1 MVIRAGKEIYFVK
14 QTRRAM
20 LSVLASG
27 AAAAQPRR
35 TVPWKPKLGILAN
48 YSESNIEFAKQEG
61 FSSVQ
66 LSVGGKLPADATD
79 EVVAKV
85 RAQLDR
91 TGLYLSSLMAVEN
104 HVAPDLA
111 ARSAGNARFAKAIE
125 LAGRLKVPYLATMSG
140 NMPGRKLAEQVAEIV
155 KVYNEKYFPLC
166 QKHNVR
172 LLWEPWAGGPNIA
185 TGPVGYEVLFKGF
198 NDSPYV
204 GLLYDPSHLQWQFM
218 DPVQAARDFIDK
230 IWDVHLKDTEIL
242 WHVLRKTGI
251 NPLNNARWWRFR
263 LPGSGIVDWKGFFT
277 VLQEAGYQGAM
288 NIEHEDEFYYPAYAN
303 GEFTEQFK
311 AGFRLTHKF
320 LRQYV
325 PA

>member
-1 MVIRAGKEIYFVK
+1 MK

-20 LSVLASG
+20 LGVLAS
-27 AAAAQPRR
+27 AAASAQQRR
-35 TVPWKPKLGILAN
+35 RPAPWKPKLGILTN
-48 YSESNIEFAKQEG
+48 YSEGNVEFAKQEG
-61 FSSVQ
+61 FTSVQ
-66 LSVGGKLPADATD
+66 LGVGGKLPADAPD

-85 RAQLDR
+85 RSQLDR
-91 TGLYLSSLMAVEN
+91 LGLYCSSLMAVEN
-104 HVAPDLA
+104 HTAPDTA
-111 ARSAGNARFAKAIE
+111 ARAAGNARFAKAIE
-125 LAGRLKVPYLATMSG
+125 LAARLKVPYVATMSG
-140 NMPGRKLAEQVAEIV
+140 NMPGRKLAEQVDEIV
-155 KVYNEKYFPLC
+155 KVYTEKYFPLC
-166 QKHNVR
+166 QKHHVKII
-172 LLWEPWAGGPNIA
+172 WEPWAGGPNIA
-185 TGPVGYEVLFKGF
+185 TGPVGYEALFKGF

-230 IWDVHLKDTEIL
+230 IWDVHLKDAEIL

-288 NIEHEDEFYYPAYAN
+288 NIEHEDEFYYPPYANN

-311 AGFRLTHKF
+311 TGFRLAHKF
-320 LRQYV
+320 LLQLV